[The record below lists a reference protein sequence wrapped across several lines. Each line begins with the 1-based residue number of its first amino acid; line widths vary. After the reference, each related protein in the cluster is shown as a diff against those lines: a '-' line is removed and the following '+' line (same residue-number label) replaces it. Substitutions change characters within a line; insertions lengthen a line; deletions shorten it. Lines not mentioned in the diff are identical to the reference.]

1 MSNISGGSSDQDSQ
15 TGTASRNYRVSAKI
29 QQLLNT
35 LKKPKKRPLQEFFE
49 DDDIEL
55 EMAANSRDPNAPS
68 PEGSTMAPAQG
79 QQLVVPT
86 GLPRN
91 LEAAIQ
97 RYGSATY
104 KALAATVLDPNGKLT
119 INLTYGKLLS
129 RYMHLNLGLQMN
141 NHLTYLTLFYRSQKI
156 AYTLLSHIGHP
167 AAAGY
172 ARQSSSSSAGG
183 GSSGETWSVKPGDR
197 VALVYPNS
205 DPLNF
210 MCSFY
215 GCILA
220 GMVPVPIEVPVTR
233 RDAGSQQIGFL
244 LGSCGVTVALT
255 SDACYKGLPKNASG
269 EVISFKG
276 WPRLHWFI
284 TEHLQKPPRDW
295 MAPPRLTDDTPAYVE
310 YTTQPQDGSVLG
322 VTVSRAAMLGHAR
335 TLTAAC
341 NYTEGEICVCVLDFK
356 REVSLPW

>member
-129 RYMHLNLGLQMN
+129 RYAH
-141 NHLTYLTLFYRSQKI
+141 
-156 AYTLLSHIGHP
+156 
-167 AAAGY
+167 
-172 ARQSSSSSAGG
+172 
-183 GSSGETWSVKPGDR
+183 E
-197 VALVYPNS
+197 
-205 DPLNF
+205 
-210 MCSFY
+210 
-215 GCILA
+215 
-220 GMVPVPIEVPVTR
+220 
-233 RDAGSQQIGFL
+233 
-244 LGSCGVTVALT
+244 
-255 SDACYKGLPKNASG
+255 
-269 EVISFKG
+269 
-276 WPRLHWFI
+276 
-284 TEHLQKPPRDW
+284 
-295 MAPPRLTDDTPAYVE
+295 
-310 YTTQPQDGSVLG
+310 LG
-322 VTVSRAAMLGHAR
+322 VVNDL
-335 TLTAAC
+335 AC
-341 NYTEGEICVCVLDFK
+341 SQPPPV
-356 REVSLPW
+356 

>member
-1 MSNISGGSSDQDSQ
+1 MKNIILLNCLYIRSHQHQQHLRSSRGSQHHPGQRMSNISGGSSDQDSQ

-129 RYMHLNLGLQMN
+129 RYAH
-141 NHLTYLTLFYRSQKI
+141 
-156 AYTLLSHIGHP
+156 
-167 AAAGY
+167 
-172 ARQSSSSSAGG
+172 
-183 GSSGETWSVKPGDR
+183 
-197 VALVYPNS
+197 
-205 DPLNF
+205 
-210 MCSFY
+210 
-215 GCILA
+215 
-220 GMVPVPIEVPVTR
+220 
-233 RDAGSQQIGFL
+233 GF
-244 LGSCGVTVALT
+244 G
-255 SDACYKGLPKNASG
+255 
-269 EVISFKG
+269 
-276 WPRLHWFI
+276 
-284 TEHLQKPPRDW
+284 
-295 MAPPRLTDDTPAYVE
+295 
-310 YTTQPQDGSVLG
+310 
-322 VTVSRAAMLGHAR
+322 
-335 TLTAAC
+335 TA
-341 NYTEGEICVCVLDFK
+341 NE
-356 REVSLPW
+356 

>member
-1 MSNISGGSSDQDSQ
+1 M
-15 TGTASRNYRVSAKI
+15 
-29 QQLLNT
+29 
-35 LKKPKKRPLQEFFE
+35 
-49 DDDIEL
+49 
-55 EMAANSRDPNAPS
+55 
-68 PEGSTMAPAQG
+68 
-79 QQLVVPT
+79 
-86 GLPRN
+86 
-91 LEAAIQ
+91 
-97 RYGSATY
+97 
-104 KALAATVLDPNGKLT
+104 
-119 INLTYGKLLS
+119 
-129 RYMHLNLGLQMN
+129 NLGLQMN
-141 NHLTYLTLFYRSQKI
+141 NHLTHLPLSYRSQKI

-356 REVSLPW
+356 REVSVPE